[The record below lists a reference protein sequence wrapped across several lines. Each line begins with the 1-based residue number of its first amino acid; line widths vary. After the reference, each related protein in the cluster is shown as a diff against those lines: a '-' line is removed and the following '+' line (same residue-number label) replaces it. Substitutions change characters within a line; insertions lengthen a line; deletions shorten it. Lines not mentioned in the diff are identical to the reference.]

1 MFHISKMT
9 LFGIAVFLTRT
20 IVLTRVERS
29 QPAHELR
36 YREVFGRD
44 FLAALVFT
52 LAIIPGADLSSTAG
66 LRFAQLFPR
75 H

>member
-9 LFGIAVFLTRT
+9 LFAIAVFLTRI

-44 FLAALVFT
+44 FLAAVVFS
-52 LAIIPGADLSSTAG
+52 LAIIIA
-66 LRFAQLFPR
+66 FPR
-75 H
+75 GQP